1 MNLSIEQSEING
13 MTEQLEKFSALVD
26 LYNDGMADKDLFL
39 SELSRFESIDWTKE
53 NMFNQLLAY
62 NALGA
67 AYGNLKSKSLDYT
80 KAYYDNEF
88 VYKEISYYHNLHYVV
103 TRVRKEQ
110 WAALYWT
117 AFRLWCR
124 AYLYLA
130 NAYDHM
136 GRFCEA
142 QQYYKLAAKDE
153 KNVVDVEIN
162 QGYSYANMHAFWA
175 EEEPWT
181 VRRAQQLMNK
191 HSSEFEK
198 NAPELMNVVCGWPAP
213 SFDVPVADFT
223 KMKNGDYEYW
233 VNHNYL
239 RINRFCDVEPMSQ
252 LSVMDNV
259 NLQHIND
266 TQDRCNF
273 FETSF
278 NEIKNTFIETRK
290 LTFMA
295 LCGSGDVNVELIK
308 MTYKN
313 FYSILDKVAV
323 FLQAYLS
330 IPIQV
335 HQVDFAK
342 IWTDKKE
349 KIRQEFL
356 NHSQNLSLL
365 ALYNI
370 KLDVYGTKGFNY
382 IIDEQTKDLQ
392 RIRNFIEHKVVEI
405 REGEMVYD
413 DYRMQISQRELGINT
428 VRLAQLV
435 RCAIIYLCNFVMHA
449 EHEKGLSCCEQYRGS
464 GRFF

>member
-1 MNLSIEQSEING
+1 MNLSTEQSEINE

-26 LYNDGMADKDLFL
+26 LYNDGMADNGMFM

-80 KAYYDNEF
+80 KAYYDNEY

-103 TRVRKEQ
+103 TRVKKEQ

-124 AYLYLA
+124 AYLCLA

-136 GRFCEA
+136 GRFSEA
-142 QQYYKLAAKDE
+142 QQYYKLAATDE

-162 QGYSYANMHAFWA
+162 QGYSYANMHAFWT
-175 EEEPWT
+175 EEEPWI
-181 VRRAQQLMNK
+181 VRRAQLLMRKHSKEFSKTAPGLMN
-191 HSSEFEK
+191 
-198 NAPELMNVVCGWPAP
+198 LVCGWPAP
-213 SFDVPVADFT
+213 SFDVPEVDFT
-223 KMKNGDYEYW
+223 KLKEGDYEYW
-233 VNHNYL
+233 VNQNYL
-239 RINRFCDVEPMSQ
+239 RLNRFCDVEPLSK

-259 NLQHIND
+259 KLQHISD
-266 TQDRCNF
+266 TQEKRKL

-342 IWTDKKE
+342 IWTDKKDN
-349 KIRQEFL
+349 IRQEFL
-356 NHSQNLSLL
+356 AHPQNLSLL

-370 KLDVYGTKGFNY
+370 KLDVYGTKTFNY
-382 IIDEQTKDLQ
+382 VIDEQTKDLQ

-413 DYRMQISQRELGINT
+413 DYRMQISKRELGINT
-428 VRLAQLV
+428 IRLAQLI

-449 EHEKGLSCCEQYRGS
+449 EYDKMN
-464 GRFF
+464 